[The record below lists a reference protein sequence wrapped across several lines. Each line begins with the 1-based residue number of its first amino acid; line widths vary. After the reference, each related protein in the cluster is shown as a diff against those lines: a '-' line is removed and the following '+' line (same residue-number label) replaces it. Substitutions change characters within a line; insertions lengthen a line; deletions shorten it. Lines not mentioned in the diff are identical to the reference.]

1 MAVNQDNFHE
11 VLRSRFEAQRRAF
24 RQNGQLD
31 YAARLAALDA
41 LLQGILACKE
51 ELARALDED
60 FGGRAHEETYL
71 LDMFS
76 LVEEIRFVKRHLKEW
91 MRPRRVPVGWQFL
104 PSTARVLH
112 QSLGVVG
119 IILSGPGITRCC

>member
-51 ELARALDED
+51 
-60 FGGRAHEETYL
+60 
-71 LDMFS
+71 
-76 LVEEIRFVKRHLKEW
+76 
-91 MRPRRVPVGWQFL
+91 
-104 PSTARVLH
+104 
-112 QSLGVVG
+112 
-119 IILSGPGITRCC
+119 